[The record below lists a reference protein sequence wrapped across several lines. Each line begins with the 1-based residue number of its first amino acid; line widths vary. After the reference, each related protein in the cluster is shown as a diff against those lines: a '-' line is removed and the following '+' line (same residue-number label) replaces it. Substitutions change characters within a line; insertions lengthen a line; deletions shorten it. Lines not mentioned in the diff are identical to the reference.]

1 MAAFAFP
8 RALALLALTNSVAR
22 ARIGS
27 RSTLSEASTR
37 ANPETRALVAR
48 ALRHTSVALSP
59 SSSELRRW
67 STWDWRVIP
76 PHFTPTGVPLTSSP
90 ATLMASSQTPWVRG
104 QWSTTCSVLDCRYG
118 TRLCRIA
125 ILEYHVGIQTIRG
138 LMPGHQNGCAVSPLK
153 PLWVSCLVYRAIL
166 GYLTIVSSRTI

>member
-1 MAAFAFP
+1 MAGLVGWVFGLQAASSEVRSPPSGSPAPWAEGVKGDEPSPAKCGRGEGEASLAAFAFP

-22 ARIGS
+22 ARIWS

-76 PHFTPTGVPLTSSP
+76 PHFAPTGVPWTSSP
-90 ATLMASSQTPWVRG
+90 ATLMASSQTPWVWG
-104 QWSTTCSVLDCRYG
+104 HTAV
-118 TRLCRIA
+118 
-125 ILEYHVGIQTIRG
+125 QT
-138 LMPGHQNGCAVSPLK
+138 PPN
-153 PLWVSCLVYRAIL
+153 
-166 GYLTIVSSRTI
+166 